1 MQRRLT
7 MEMRSIMSEPC
18 GRDERCERQ
27 QQEYEFIM
35 EGITTR
41 MQTAMGKMSDT
52 VKYVCIVLLAVIII
66 MASAFITFT
75 KLWIDHD
82 SARRTAWISE
92 VVKSEALPELRPGAD
107 DR

>member
-1 MQRRLT
+1 MNET
-7 MEMRSIMSEPC
+7 C
-18 GRDERCERQ
+18 GHDERCERQ

-41 MQTAMGKMSDT
+41 MQTAMEKMATTS
-52 VKYVCIVLLAVIII
+52 KYQCIVWLIVIII
-66 MASAFITFT
+66 VVSGFITMT

-82 SARRTAWISE
+82 NAARAAWISE
-92 VVKSEALPELRPGAD
+92 VVTSANETIPEYGQGAD

>member
-1 MQRRLT
+1 MN
-7 MEMRSIMSEPC
+7 EPC

-41 MQTAMGKMSDT
+41 MQTAMEKMCTT

-82 SARRTAWISE
+82 SAGRAAWISE
-92 VVKSEALPELRPGAD
+92 VVNSEAVPEFRQGAD

>member
-1 MQRRLT
+1 
-7 MEMRSIMSEPC
+7 MSEPC
-18 GRDERCERQ
+18 GQDERCERQ

-41 MQTAMGKMSDT
+41 MQTAMEKMATS
-52 VKYVCIVLLAVIII
+52 VKYVCVMSLAMIII
-66 MASAFITFT
+66 VVAGYVTIT

-82 SARRTAWISE
+82 NETRAAYSE
-92 VVKSEALPELRPGAD
+92 VVNGEAVPELRQGEN

>member
-1 MQRRLT
+1 
-7 MEMRSIMSEPC
+7 MSEPC
-18 GRDERCERQ
+18 CHDERCERQ

-41 MQTAMGKMSDT
+41 MTTAMEKMSNT
-52 VKYVCIVLLAVIII
+52 VKYVCVMSLAMIII
-66 MASAFITFT
+66 VVSGYVTIT

-82 SARRTAWISE
+82 NETRAAWTSE
-92 VVKSEALPELRPGAD
+92 VVNGETIPELGQGTD